1 MGQFASFFFCFIDSA
16 EEVDNHLSAI
26 QRDHEQLSLIEE
38 KKIRDAAALKEAKR
52 REKALMEEK
61 MRQEKAKADEEVKN
75 FLKIFVKFCF
85 NLYQIL

>member
-1 MGQFASFFFCFIDSA
+1 MCGTICNINLLLIDSA

-38 KKIRDAAALKEAKR
+38 KKIRDAAAQEEAKR

-61 MRQEKAKADEEVKN
+61 MRKEKAKADEEVKN
-75 FLKIFVKFCF
+75 FLKIFVELHFI
-85 NLYQIL
+85 LYQT